1 MENVRGKEVD
11 LSRATVKIPGQY
23 RPGRGAIT
31 SNGLLKSHL
40 NDLSS
45 ANSRAAAQGGAP
57 GGGAGGSESGGTMN
71 ARRSG
76 GSTSSG
82 VVGATGGGQDGAV
95 ILSNDSMA
103 QGGCSLS
110 SCDVMGLRFS
120 PALDR
125 SFVSRTS
132 RWFL

>member
-45 ANSRAAAQGGAP
+45 ANARANAQGAGS
-57 GGGAGGSESGGTMN
+57 GGGAAASESGTIN

-82 VVGATGGGQDGAV
+82 VVVGAAGGQDGAV

-103 QGGCSLS
+103 QG
-110 SCDVMGLRFS
+110 
-120 PALDR
+120 ALISVEMR
-125 SFVSRTS
+125 SAFG
-132 RWFL
+132 

>member
-40 NDLSS
+40 HDLSA
-45 ANSRAAAQGGAP
+45 ANARAGSQTTGNSSGPAA
-57 GGGAGGSESGGTMN
+57 SESGTMN

-82 VVGATGGGQDGAV
+82 VVGGATGGQDGAV

-103 QGGCSLS
+103 QGALLVIEIRSGCKLN
-110 SCDVMGLRFS
+110 
-120 PALDR
+120 
-125 SFVSRTS
+125 SFIHVC
-132 RWFL
+132 